1 MTDANRRGCVLALAA
16 VLLAGCEGASGACR
30 DAGGTWVS
38 DAWTPEGRL
47 RNGCYSV
54 VPLRFLVVVDTAAME
69 DK

>member
-1 MTDANRRGCVLALAA
+1 MRRAWLALAFA
-16 VLLAGCEGASGACR
+16 GALLGGCEGVTAACR

-47 RNGCYSV
+47 RDGCYSV

-69 DK
+69 AK